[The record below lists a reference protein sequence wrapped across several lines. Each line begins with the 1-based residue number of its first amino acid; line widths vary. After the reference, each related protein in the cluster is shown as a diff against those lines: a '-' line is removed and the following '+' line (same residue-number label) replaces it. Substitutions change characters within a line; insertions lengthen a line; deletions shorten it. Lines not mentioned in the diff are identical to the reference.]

1 MTKKNIV
8 RAVSERT
15 GIPQTQVHEVVQRI
29 LGTVLETLAVEGR
42 VELRNFGVFEV
53 QQRAARKA
61 RNPRTGEKVDVPEK
75 YVVTFKP
82 GRVMQQ
88 RVENGSR
95 RVD

>member
-1 MTKKNIV
+1 MTKRDLA
-8 RAVSERT
+8 RAVSEQT
-15 GIPQTQVHEVVQRI
+15 GIPQTQAHEYVQRI

-42 VELRNFGVFEV
+42 VELRNFGIFEV
-53 QQRAARKA
+53 KQRAAREA

-75 YVVTFKP
+75 YVVSFKP

>member
-1 MTKKNIV
+1 MTKKDIA
-8 RAVSERT
+8 RAVSECA
-15 GIPQTQVHEVVQRI
+15 GIPQTQAREYVQRI
-29 LGTVLETLAVEGR
+29 LDTVLETLAMEGR

-53 QQRAARKA
+53 KQRAAHKA